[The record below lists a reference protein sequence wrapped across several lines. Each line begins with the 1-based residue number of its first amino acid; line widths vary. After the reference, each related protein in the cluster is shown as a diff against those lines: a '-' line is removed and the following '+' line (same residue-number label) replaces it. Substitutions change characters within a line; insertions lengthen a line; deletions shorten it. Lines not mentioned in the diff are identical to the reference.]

1 MATEAGNAAADAAIQ
16 ALGGYGYTHEYVV
29 EKIRRDVRI
38 TTIYEGTSEI
48 MEMTIG
54 RDRWQQHLKSSGR
67 HYHGQAEALEALHR
81 TDPQSGAAVAAL
93 AHHALAELMEACRVS
108 RLTRNQHVL
117 LRLGEWVAWTECAA
131 AFARRAVSAARGLLP
146 PKSDRRFD
154 ASVLAAMSRVFAREA
169 ALKVTTEGLRWVH
182 GAMPDVDADLAGA
195 VGLADVLAAQ
205 SGLIEDMDAVAAAL
219 YGRTS

>member
-1 MATEAGNAAADAAIQ
+1 M
-16 ALGGYGYTHEYVV
+16 V
-29 EKIRRDVRI
+29 EKIKRDVRI

-67 HYHGQAEALEALHR
+67 HYHDQAEALEALQQ
-81 TDPQSGAAVAAL
+81 TAPQSGAAVAAL
-93 AHHALAELMEACRVS
+93 AHHALAEIMEACRVS

-131 AFARRAVSAARGLLP
+131 AFARRAVSAAGGVLP

-154 ASVLAAMSRVFAREA
+154 ASALAAMSRVFARDA

-182 GAMPDVDADLAGA
+182 GAGPDVDADLAGA
-195 VGLADVLAAQ
+195 GGLADVLAAQ
-205 SGLIEDMDAVAAAL
+205 SGLIEDMDAVAAAI